1 MNSFVIDLINVRN
14 KKSQVQIIT
23 NDEELAKILIS
34 NFPHGAT
41 TIKGIGVYSQS
52 EKSVIYMTVSSN
64 EVNDV
69 VRLTQQVDPKAF
81 INVYDLRQVFGKF
94 YISPIK

>member
-1 MNSFVIDLINVRN
+1 
-14 KKSQVQIIT
+14 
-23 NDEELAKILIS
+23 
-34 NFPHGAT
+34 
-41 TIKGIGVYSQS
+41 
-52 EKSVIYMTVSSN
+52 MTVSSN

-69 VRLTQQVDPKAF
+69 VRLTHQVDPKAF